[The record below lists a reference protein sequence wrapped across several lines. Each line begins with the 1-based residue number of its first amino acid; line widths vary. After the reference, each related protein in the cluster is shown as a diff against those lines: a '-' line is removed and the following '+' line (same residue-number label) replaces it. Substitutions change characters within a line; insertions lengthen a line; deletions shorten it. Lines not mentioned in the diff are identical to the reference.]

1 MSPPFG
7 SGLNVELASPTE
19 HGGSR
24 DGPGISLGL
33 RGLDPLGLFS
43 REAAQLLCKLSSA
56 RLPEGEGPHRP
67 ETGQLSWGLLS
78 LVSPPDNLAAEQTC
92 VK

>member
-1 MSPPFG
+1 MNPPFG

-19 HGGSR
+19 HGGNR

-43 REAAQLLCKLSSA
+43 REAARLLCKLS
-56 RLPEGEGPHRP
+56 
-67 ETGQLSWGLLS
+67 
-78 LVSPPDNLAAEQTC
+78 
-92 VK
+92 